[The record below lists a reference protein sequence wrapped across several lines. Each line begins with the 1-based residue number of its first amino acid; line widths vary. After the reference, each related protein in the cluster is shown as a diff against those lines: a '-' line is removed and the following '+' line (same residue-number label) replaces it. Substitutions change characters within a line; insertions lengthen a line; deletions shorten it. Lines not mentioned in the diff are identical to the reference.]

1 MEKQLFELKIDAKL
15 AAYATN
21 PELMLT
27 ENMSGKMQDC
37 KAFTTSCA
45 NNTTCQKRINA
56 ALDLVKNHSAA
67 AALALDDFLAPSTQK
82 RHITQKQL
90 IERLEKLNCPVPVCM
105 FCYAQKSLT
114 GFRGDALNIK
124 LTANLR
130 YLTACERDFNE
141 LPIITGFRGDDGLL
155 YERLESHGDTQDAT
169 HAINYVKT
177 VIANPRV
184 NFTAWTKN
192 PEHYYQAFLKYG
204 KPANMKLI
212 LSSYFLNTPD
222 IKTALHYNELMPG
235 MIDTVFTVWTEN
247 GAKLNNITLNCC
259 GQLDGT
265 GKVISRHCK
274 KCMNCYYKN
283 GAENK
288 LVFAGHPEL
297 QAVNE
302 ILR

>member
-1 MEKQLFELKIDAKL
+1 MEKELFEIKVNAKL
-15 AAYATN
+15 AAYAVN

-27 ENMSGKMQDC
+27 ENMSGKMTDC

-45 NNTTCQKRINA
+45 NNTTCQKRIDA
-56 ALDLVKNHSAA
+56 ALNMVKNHSDA
-67 AALALDDFLAPSTQK
+67 AALALADYLAPSTQK

-90 IERLEKLNCPVPVCM
+90 IERLETIGCPVPVCM

-130 YLTACERDFNE
+130 YMTACERSAAE
-141 LPIITGFRGDDGLL
+141 LPIITGFRGNDGLL
-155 YERLESHGDTQDAT
+155 YERLESHGDTQDET
-169 HAINYVKT
+169 HAINYVNT
-177 VIANPRV
+177 VYNNPRV

-192 PEHYYQAFLKYG
+192 PAHWYQAFLKVG
-204 KPANMKLI
+204 KPKNLKLI
-212 LSSYFLNTPD
+212 LSSYLLNTPD
-222 IKTALHYNELMPG
+222 IKAAQYYNSLMPG
-235 MIDTVFTVWTEN
+235 MIDSVFTVWTEN

-259 GQLDGT
+259 GQKDAAGRVL
-265 GKVISRHCK
+265 SRRCK
-274 KCMNCYYKN
+274 DCMNCYYKA

-288 LVFAGHPEL
+288 LVFAADPTI